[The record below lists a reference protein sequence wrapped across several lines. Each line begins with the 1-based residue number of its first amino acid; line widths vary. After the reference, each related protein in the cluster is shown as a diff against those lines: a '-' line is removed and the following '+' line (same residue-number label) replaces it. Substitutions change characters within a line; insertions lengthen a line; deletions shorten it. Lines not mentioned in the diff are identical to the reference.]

1 MALLGI
7 VSSPT
12 LESVE
17 VAYGSVNLLTRLNRS
32 SPKRFIGKYS
42 SWTHRH
48 SWGVRCCSVSRKVSS
63 VESEENA
70 RSSVSVFLEEES
82 GHVVRFKMSD
92 FNILDRVSV
101 GLGGRV

>member
-1 MALLGI
+1 MAQLGI

-17 VAYGSVNLLTRLNRS
+17 VAYGSVNLLTKLNRP

-42 SWTHRH
+42 TCTHRR
-48 SWGVRCCSVSRKVSS
+48 SWGVRCSGSKNASL
-63 VESEENA
+63 VESEENS

-92 FNILDRVSV
+92 FKILDRVST